1 MKHCLGA
8 VVCLLLSLP
17 SGCNSAPAP
26 ANSFTQVYETTI
38 GPSCTNAYCH
48 YPGIGLRQGSLDMS
62 SRVIAYWNL
71 VDQPCQG
78 FACASQGTRVIPN
91 APGAS
96 ILFLKVSQTQP
107 PCGVQMP
114 ASVDAI
120 KMPGG
125 NPVFSGN
132 PLTADQQ
139 DLIKSWI
146 ADGAQND

>member
-1 MKHCLGA
+1 MKHCCVPIVAL
-8 VVCLLLSLP
+8 CSLLT
-17 SGCNSAPAP
+17 SACTSRPP
-26 ANSFTQVYETTI
+26 PQNSFTNVYDAAI
-38 GPSCTNAYCH
+38 GPSCTNAFCH

-62 SRVIAYWNL
+62 SKVIAYWNV

-78 FACASQGTRVIPN
+78 FACASLGTRVV
-91 APGAS
+91 PGVPEAS

-114 ASVDAI
+114 ASVEAI

-125 NPVFSGN
+125 SPTFSGT
-132 PLTADQQ
+132 PLTSDQQ

-146 ADGAQND
+146 ADGAQDD